1 MQVFQDVHLCNAS
14 MSQRKLFI
22 GEGKGK
28 ACNAT
33 VHCYQTSGV
42 AADSLKSRIKLLT
55 ATVTFGVIYNFHEE
69 LH

>member
-1 MQVFQDVHLCNAS
+1 